1 MTRNQRQPPNET
13 ATDPGAERFWGQF
26 AEAGRG
32 RDEDHG
38 SGPAPGAEHAFG
50 PDAGSDPGSRSDAT
64 GGGHAAGHTGAS
76 GECLEWCP
84 ICRSAE
90 LIRTAVTPELRE
102 QAATLQ
108 REAIHVLQ
116 AFLAAYSERTGGPGG
131 AGATGAGGE
140 AADPGTSGPG
150 EAAAEEPRVTDIPLD

>member
-13 ATDPGAERFWGQF
+13 TTDPGAERFWGQF
-26 AEAGRG
+26 AQAGRG
-32 RDEDHG
+32 REKDHG
-38 SGPAPGAEHAFG
+38 SGPASGAEDASG

-64 GGGHAAGHTGAS
+64 GGHATGHAGAS

-102 QAATLQ
+102 QAEALQ
-108 REAIHVLQ
+108 REAIHILQ
-116 AFLAAYSERTGGPGG
+116 AFLAAYSERTGGASS
-131 AGATGAGGE
+131 AGTTGGGE
-140 AADPGTSGPG
+140 EAAGPGTSGPG
-150 EAAAEEPRVTDIPLD
+150 EAAAEAPRVTDIPLD